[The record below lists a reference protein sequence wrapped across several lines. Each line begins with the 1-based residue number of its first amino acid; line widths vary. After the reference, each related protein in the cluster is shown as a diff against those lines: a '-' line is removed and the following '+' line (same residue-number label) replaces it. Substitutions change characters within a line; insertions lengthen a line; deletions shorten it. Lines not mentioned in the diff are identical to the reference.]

1 MGRSK
6 YRRALTVGAALLLM
20 TGCASQPAYIATCPV
35 APVYS
40 RAFEAQAA
48 NELAFLP
55 PNSNIATMI
64 LDYGKVRKEIIQCEK
79 GG

>member
-6 YRRALTVGAALLLM
+6 YRICIFLAAFAVLSGWA
-20 TGCASQPAYIATCPV
+20 TAPQYIATCPA